1 MEAPRFLAVRVGDLV
16 AVQQRGDWWA
26 GEVIHAEGGARCKAN
41 SLFQIACI
49 DTGVI
54 RTVNANA
61 VVDVIKSRNSGAL
74 ETTHNPGHQ
83 AQGTRQ
89 GNQQSKGHG
98 G

>member
-1 MEAPRFLAVRVGDLV
+1 VESPRFLTVRVGDLV

-41 SLFQIACI
+41 SLFQI

-83 AQGTRQ
+83 PQGTRQ
-89 GNQQSKGHG
+89 GDQQSKGHG

>member
-1 MEAPRFLAVRVGDLV
+1 VDAPRFLAVRVGDLV
-16 AVQQRGDWWA
+16 AVQQCGDWWA
-26 GEVIHAEGGARCKAN
+26 GEVIHAEGGARCSAN
-41 SLFQIACI
+41 SLFQIACV

-61 VVDVIKSRNSGAL
+61 VVDVIKSRLSGAL
-74 ETTHNPGHQ
+74 EPAHNPGHQ

-89 GNQQSKGHG
+89 GDQQGKGHG

>member
-1 MEAPRFLAVRVGDLV
+1 MDVPRFLAVRVGDLV

-26 GEVIHAEGGARCKAN
+26 GEVIHAEGGARCNAN
-41 SLFQIACI
+41 SLFQIACV

-61 VVDVIKSRNSGAL
+61 VVDVIASRDSGAL
-74 ETTHNPGHQ
+74 EAAHDPGHQ

-89 GNQQSKGHG
+89 SKQQSKGHG